1 MSLELKEITKKFGAL
16 VANDQINLKVDKGE
30 IHAILGEN
38 GAGKSTLMN
47 IVYGLLAADSGSIF
61 VDGKLVSINE
71 PSDALNCGIG
81 MVHQHFMLVPVF
93 TVAENIVLGHEKS
106 KRGLLT
112 LDEAK
117 VKIASIANE
126 FKFEIDPDALI
137 EDLPVGVQQ
146 RVEIIRALMYDAKV
160 LILDEPTAVLTPQE
174 TDELL
179 SMMKTLKAKGT
190 SIIFITHK
198 LREVRAV
205 ADKITIIRLGKVVGV
220 TTPDSSQEELASMMV
235 GRSVDLIPNKLNVTP
250 GKTILAVT
258 DLNIYN
264 SVGRKIVNNITL
276 EIKAGEILAIAGV
289 QGNGQSEIARA
300 LLNLEEHVD
309 GSIKINNNEILGKS
323 VRDSLRDGIAFIP
336 ESRELDGLIG
346 SFSIAE
352 NLILDTHDLVPVAKQ
367 GQLNKT
373 YVRENAQKL
382 IKEFDVRAQSIFDTA
397 SSLSGGNKQK
407 VVLARELSRTVDL
420 VIASQPTRGLDVG
433 SIEFVYERLLSERA
447 SNKAVLLIS
456 SELDEV
462 TALADRIAVIYK
474 GEIVGVVTPDVSR
487 EKLGLMMAGIN

>member
-1 MSLELKEITKKFGAL
+1 MSLELKGITKSFGTFL
-16 VANDQINLKVDKGE
+16 ANDAIDLKVADGE

-47 IVYGLLAADSGSIF
+47 IVYGLLQPDSGSISIDEKF
-61 VDGKLVSINE
+61 VKILQ
-71 PSDALNCGIG
+71 PADALNLGIG

-93 TVAENIVLGHEKS
+93 TVAENIVLGHEQT
-106 KRGLLT
+106 KRGFLT
-112 LDEAK
+112 LDQAK
-117 VKIASIANE
+117 SKIKKIADE

-137 EDLPVGVQQ
+137 EDIPVGIQQ

-179 SMMKTLKAKGT
+179 NMMRALRAKGR

-198 LREVRAV
+198 LREVKEV
-205 ADKITIIRLGKVVGV
+205 ADKITIIRRGKVVGSV
-220 TTPDSSQEELASMMV
+220 APTTSQEELASLMV
-235 GRSVDLIPNKLNVTP
+235 GRDVDLIPNKSAVSAGNNILAISNLNVFDT
-250 GKTILAVT
+250 T
-258 DLNIYN
+258 
-264 SVGRKIVNNITL
+264 GRKIVKDLSL

-300 LLNLEEHVD
+300 IINLEAHVT
-309 GSIKINNNEILGKS
+309 GSIKLDSVEIMGKNVNDTLQS
-323 VRDSLRDGIAFIP
+323 GIAYVP

-352 NLILDTHDLVPVAKQ
+352 NLILDTHDLTPVASR
-367 GQLNKT
+367 GVMDMG
-373 YVRENAQKL
+373 YIRDNAQKL
-382 IKEFDVRAQSIFDTA
+382 IKEFDVRTQSIYNTA

-407 VVLARELSRTVDL
+407 VVLARELSRSVKL

-433 SIEFVYERLLSERA
+433 SIEFVYSRLLAERTA
-447 SNKAVLLIS
+447 NKAILLIS
-456 SELDEV
+456 TELDEV
-462 TALADRIAVIYK
+462 IALADRIAVIYK
-474 GEIVGVVTPDVSR
+474 GEIVGIVKSDVSR
-487 EKLGLMMAGIN
+487 EKLGLMMAGVK

>member
-1 MSLELKEITKKFGAL
+1 MSLELKGITKKFGAL
-16 VANDQINLKVDKGE
+16 VANDQINLKVEKGE

-47 IVYGLLAADSGSIF
+47 IVYGLLEADSGSIF
-61 VDGKLVSINE
+61 VDGKQVDIKE

-93 TVAENIVLGHEKS
+93 TVAENIVLGHEQT
-106 KRGLLT
+106 KRGILT
-112 LDEAK
+112 LDDAK
-117 VKIASIANE
+117 VKIASIAKE
-126 FKFEIDPDALI
+126 FKFDINPDALI
-137 EDLPVGVQQ
+137 EDLSVGIQQ

-179 SMMKTLKAKGT
+179 NIMRALKAKGT
-190 SIIFITHK
+190 AIIFITHK
-198 LREVRAV
+198 LREVKAV
-205 ADKITIIRLGKVVGV
+205 ADKITVIRLGKVVGV
-220 TTPDSSQEELASMMV
+220 TSPTSSQEELASMMV
-235 GRSVDLIPNKLNVTP
+235 GRSVDLIPNKSVAKL
-250 GKTILAVT
+250 GKTILDIK
-258 DLNIYN
+258 DLNIFN
-264 SVGRKIVNNITL
+264 SVGRKIVNSISL

-289 QGNGQSEIARA
+289 QGNGQSELARA
-300 LLNLEEHVD
+300 LVNLESHVT
-309 GSIKINNNEILGKS
+309 GSVKINNEEILGKS
-323 VRDSLRDGIAFIP
+323 VRDSLHAGVAFIP

-352 NLILDTHDLVPVAKQ
+352 NLILDTHDLAPVAGR
-367 GQLNKT
+367 GQIDKEF
-373 YVRENAQKL
+373 VRENASKL
-382 IKEFDVRAQSIFDTA
+382 VKEFDVRTQSIFENA

-407 VVLARELSRTVDL
+407 VVLARELSRTVEL

-433 SIEFVYERLLSERA
+433 SIEFVYEKLLAERDA
-447 SNKAVLLIS
+447 NRAVLLIS

-474 GEIVGVVTPDVSR
+474 GEIVVIVSPDITR
-487 EKLGLMMAGIN
+487 EKLGLMMAGIK

>member
-1 MSLELKEITKKFGAL
+1 MSLELKGITKKFGAL
-16 VANDQINLKVDKGE
+16 VANDQINLKVEKGE

-47 IVYGLLAADSGSIF
+47 IVYGLLEADSGSIF
-61 VDGKLVSINE
+61 VDGKQVDIKE

-93 TVAENIVLGHEKS
+93 TVAENIVLGHEQTKH
-106 KRGLLT
+106 GILT
-112 LDEAK
+112 LDDAK
-117 VKIASIANE
+117 VKIASIAKE
-126 FKFEIDPDALI
+126 FKFDINPDALI
-137 EDLPVGVQQ
+137 EDLSVGIQQ

-179 SMMKTLKAKGT
+179 NIMRALKAKGT
-190 SIIFITHK
+190 AIIFITHK
-198 LREVRAV
+198 LREVKAV
-205 ADKITIIRLGKVVGV
+205 ADKITVIRLGKVVGV
-220 TTPDSSQEELASMMV
+220 TSPTSSQEELASMMV
-235 GRSVDLIPNKLNVTP
+235 GRSVDLIPNKSAAKL
-250 GKTILAVT
+250 GKTILDIK
-258 DLNIYN
+258 DLNIFN
-264 SVGRKIVNNITL
+264 SVGRKIVNSISL

-289 QGNGQSEIARA
+289 QGNGQSELARA
-300 LLNLEEHVD
+300 LVNLESHVT
-309 GSIKINNNEILGKS
+309 GSVKINNEEILGKS
-323 VRDSLRDGIAFIP
+323 VRDSLHAGVAFIP

-352 NLILDTHDLVPVAKQ
+352 NLILDTHDLAPVAER
-367 GQLNKT
+367 GQIDKEF
-373 YVRENAQKL
+373 VRENASKL
-382 IKEFDVRAQSIFDTA
+382 VKEFDVRTQSIFENA

-407 VVLARELSRTVDL
+407 VVLARELSRTVEL

-433 SIEFVYERLLSERA
+433 SIEFVYERLLAERDA
-447 SNKAVLLIS
+447 NRAVLLIS

-474 GEIVGVVTPDVSR
+474 GEIVGIVSPDITR
-487 EKLGLMMAGIN
+487 EKLGLMMAGIK

>member
-1 MSLELKEITKKFGAL
+1 MSLELKGITKKFGAL
-16 VANDQINLKVDKGE
+16 VANDQINLKVEKGE

-47 IVYGLLAADSGSIF
+47 IVYGLLEADSGSIF
-61 VDGKLVSINE
+61 VDGKQVDIKE

-93 TVAENIVLGHEKS
+93 TVAENIVLGHEQT
-106 KRGLLT
+106 KRGILT
-112 LDEAK
+112 LADAK
-117 VKIASIANE
+117 VKIASIAKE
-126 FKFEIDPDALI
+126 FKFDINPDALI
-137 EDLPVGVQQ
+137 EDLSVGIQQ

-179 SMMKTLKAKGT
+179 NIMRALKAKGT
-190 SIIFITHK
+190 AIIFITHK
-198 LREVRAV
+198 LREVKAV
-205 ADKITIIRLGKVVGV
+205 ADKITVIRLGKVVGV
-220 TTPDSSQEELASMMV
+220 TSPTSSQEELASMMV
-235 GRSVDLIPNKLNVTP
+235 GRSVDLIPNKSVAKL
-250 GKTILAVT
+250 GKTILDIK
-258 DLNIYN
+258 DLNIFN
-264 SVGRKIVNNITL
+264 SVGRKIVNSISL

-289 QGNGQSEIARA
+289 QGNGQSELARA
-300 LLNLEEHVD
+300 LVNLESHVT
-309 GSIKINNNEILGKS
+309 GSVKINNEEILGKS
-323 VRDSLRDGIAFIP
+323 VRDSLHAGVAFIP

-352 NLILDTHDLVPVAKQ
+352 NLILDTHDLAPVAER
-367 GQLNKT
+367 GQIDKEF
-373 YVRENAQKL
+373 VRENASKL
-382 IKEFDVRAQSIFDTA
+382 VKEFDVRTQSIFENA

-407 VVLARELSRTVDL
+407 VVLARELSRTVEL

-433 SIEFVYERLLSERA
+433 SIEFVYERLLAERDA
-447 SNKAVLLIS
+447 NRAVLLIS

-474 GEIVGVVTPDVSR
+474 GEIVGIVSPDITR
-487 EKLGLMMAGIN
+487 EKLGLMMAGIK

>member
-1 MSLELKEITKKFGAL
+1 MSLELKGITKTFGSFT
-16 VANDQINLKVDKGE
+16 ANDAIDLKVEKGE

-47 IVYGLLAADSGSIF
+47 VVYGLLQPDAGTIS
-61 VDGKLVSINE
+61 VDEKIVKINE
-71 PSDALNCGIG
+71 PADALDVGIG

-93 TVAENIVLGHEKS
+93 TVAENIILGHEQT

-112 LDEAK
+112 LTEAK
-117 VKIASIANE
+117 AKIKKIADE

-137 EDLPVGVQQ
+137 EEIPVGIQQ

-179 SMMKTLKAKGT
+179 SMMRILKAKGT

-198 LREVRAV
+198 LREVKAV
-205 ADKITIIRLGKVVGV
+205 ADKITIIRRGKVVGMAQPSA
-220 TTPDSSQEELASMMV
+220 TQEELASLMV
-235 GRSVDLIPNKLNVTP
+235 GREVDLVPSKSEFKP
-250 GKTILAVT
+250 GNPMLEIA
-258 DLNIYN
+258 DLNIFDTT
-264 SVGRKIVNNITL
+264 GRKIVNNLSL

-300 LLNLEEHVD
+300 LMNLEDHVT
-309 GSIKINNNEILGKS
+309 GSIKLDSVEILGKT
-323 VRDSLRDGIAFIP
+323 VRQTLLEGVAYIP

-352 NLILDTHDLVPVAKQ
+352 NMILDTHDLSPVASR

-373 YVRENAQKL
+373 YIRENSMKL
-382 IKEFDVRAQSIFDTA
+382 TKEFDVRTQSVFDTA

-407 VVLARELSRTVDL
+407 V
-420 VIASQPTRGLDVG
+420 G
-433 SIEFVYERLLSERA
+433 
-447 SNKAVLLIS
+447 
-456 SELDEV
+456 
-462 TALADRIAVIYK
+462 
-474 GEIVGVVTPDVSR
+474 
-487 EKLGLMMAGIN
+487 

>member
-1 MSLELKEITKKFGAL
+1 VSLELKGITKKFGAL
-16 VANDQINLKVDKGE
+16 VANDQINLKVEKGE

-47 IVYGLLAADSGSIF
+47 IVYGLLEADSGSIF
-61 VDGKLVSINE
+61 VDGKQVDIKE

-93 TVAENIVLGHEKS
+93 TVAENIVLGHEQTKH
-106 KRGLLT
+106 GILT
-112 LDEAK
+112 LDDAK
-117 VKIASIANE
+117 VKIASIAKE
-126 FKFEIDPDALI
+126 FKFDINPDALI
-137 EDLPVGVQQ
+137 EDLSVGIQQ

-179 SMMKTLKAKGT
+179 NIMRALKAKGT
-190 SIIFITHK
+190 AIIFITHK
-198 LREVRAV
+198 LREVKAV
-205 ADKITIIRLGKVVGV
+205 ADKITVIRLGKVVGV
-220 TTPDSSQEELASMMV
+220 TSPTSSQEELASMMV
-235 GRSVDLIPNKLNVTP
+235 GRSVDLIPNKSVAKL
-250 GKTILAVT
+250 GKTIL
-258 DLNIYN
+258 DIKNLNIFN
-264 SVGRKIVNNITL
+264 SVGRKIVNSISL

-300 LLNLEEHVD
+300 LVNLESHVT
-309 GSIKINNNEILGKS
+309 GSVKINNEEILGKS
-323 VRDSLRDGIAFIP
+323 VRDSLHAGVAFIP

-352 NLILDTHDLVPVAKQ
+352 NLILDTHDLAPVAGR
-367 GQLNKT
+367 GQIDKEF
-373 YVRENAQKL
+373 VRENASKL
-382 IKEFDVRAQSIFDTA
+382 VKEFDVRTQSIFENA

-407 VVLARELSRTVDL
+407 VVLARELSRTVEL

-433 SIEFVYERLLSERA
+433 SIEFVYERLLAERDA
-447 SNKAVLLIS
+447 NRAVLLIS

-474 GEIVGVVTPDVSR
+474 GEIVGIVSPDITR
-487 EKLGLMMAGIN
+487 EKLGLMMAGIK